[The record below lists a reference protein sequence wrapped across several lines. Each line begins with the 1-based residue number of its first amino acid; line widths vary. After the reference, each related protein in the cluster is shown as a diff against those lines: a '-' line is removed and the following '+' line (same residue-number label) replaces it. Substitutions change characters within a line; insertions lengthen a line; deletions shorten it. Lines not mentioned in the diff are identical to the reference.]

1 MTNPSVVKREHGEG
15 AVEELNPLED
25 PWHEADCIEDKF
37 HWPLPV
43 ALTLSSY
50 ANAGELFS
58 EFESRRAESKGL
70 AENNFK
76 TRGRGG
82 RDLPADA
89 APGDTCFAKLRSHA

>member
-50 ANAGELFS
+50 ANAGELSFRNS
-58 EFESRRAESKGL
+58 KAVGPNRKDLQRTTLKHEAEA
-70 AENNFK
+70 AEIFQRMRHLE
-76 TRGRGG
+76 T
-82 RDLPADA
+82 PV
-89 APGDTCFAKLRSHA
+89 LRN